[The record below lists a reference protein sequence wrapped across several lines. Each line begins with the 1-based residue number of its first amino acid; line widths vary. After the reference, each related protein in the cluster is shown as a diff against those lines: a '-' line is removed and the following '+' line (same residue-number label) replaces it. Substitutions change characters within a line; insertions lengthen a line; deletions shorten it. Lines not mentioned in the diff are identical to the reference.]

1 MSVKDFKSIE
11 EQIEILCSRGLKIDD
26 HAAARN
32 FLLKNNYYRISG
44 YSLTLRDHDQFS
56 PGTRF
61 QNIIDIYTFDAKL
74 RHILL
79 EKIEVIE
86 IMLKSV
92 YAYKFSE
99 KYGPLGYLNSKN
111 FTDTQ
116 EFLRIIGK
124 GKEQKEK
131 RKSHE
136 AYLRHFDDDCD
147 GDIPFWAYVDLL
159 SIADISKLYQISDE
173 EIKSDVAGILWIFP
187 NNRAEI
193 LGKCMHGMTIL
204 RNLCAHGS
212 RLFNRIFI
220 TKPNLS
226 SKEKTLLMKNEDG
239 TVDNSHLFG
248 YILNM
253 KRLLHSTEFSE
264 MKSKIIQL
272 TVEIPFVSMRYY
284 GFPEGWESII

>member
-11 EQIEILCSRGLKIDD
+11 DQIEILRSRGLKIDD
-26 HAAARN
+26 PAIARN

-44 YSLTLRDHDQFS
+44 YSLTLRDHDQFF
-56 PGTRF
+56 PGTTF
-61 QNIIDIYTFDAKL
+61 QNIIDIYMFDARF

-79 EKIEVIE
+79 ERIEVIE
-86 IMLKSV
+86 TMLKSV
-92 YAYKFSE
+92 YVHKFSE

-116 EFLRIIGK
+116 EFLRIIEK
-124 GKEQKEK
+124 GREQKEK

-147 GDIPFWAYVDLL
+147 GDIPFWAYVELL

-173 EIKSDVAGILWIFP
+173 ELKSDVAGIFGILP
-187 NNRAEI
+187 SNRAEI
-193 LGKCMHGMTIL
+193 LGKYMHGMTIL

-220 TKPNLS
+220 TKPNLN
-226 SKEKTLLMKNEDG
+226 SKEKALLIKNEDG
-239 TVDNSHLFG
+239 TMDNSHLFG

-253 KRLLHSTEFSE
+253 KRLLSSAEFSE
-264 MKSKIIQL
+264 MKNSIIQL
-272 TVEIPFVSMRYY
+272 TEEIPFVSMRYY
-284 GFPEGWESII
+284 GFPEGWKSII